1 MHEIDEQTTI
11 LEMLIIQEPD
21 GLLISEIDARTGL
34 DLDRRTLQ
42 RRLRELIK
50 DGRVE
55 THGKG
60 RALRYAPT
68 VKD

>member
-55 THGKG
+55 TYGKG